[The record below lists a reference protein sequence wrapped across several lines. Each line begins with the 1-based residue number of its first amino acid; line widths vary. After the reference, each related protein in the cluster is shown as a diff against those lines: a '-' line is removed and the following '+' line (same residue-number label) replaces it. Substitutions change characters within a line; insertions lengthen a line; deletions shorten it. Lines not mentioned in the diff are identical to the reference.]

1 MPTKPWTYVLYSS
14 KSASEIDR
22 WGRER
27 ERERERERKEE
38 GHKSV
43 LDAVVMSSRG
53 ASPAMGWGWVAFEG
67 VKEAMDVRE
76 C

>member
-1 MPTKPWTYVLYSS
+1 MPIKTWTYVLYSD

-22 WGRER
+22 RG
-27 ERERERERKEE
+27 RERERKEE

-43 LDAVVMSSRG
+43 LDMVVMPSRG
-53 ASPAMGWGWVAFEG
+53 ASPAMGWGRVAFEG
-67 VKEAMDVRE
+67 VKEAMDVWE